1 MEKNETERGWMWGNE
16 GKWREMAGRMEP
28 DGALDA
34 ALEFVYDFII
44 IADKFFELFLEQEG

>member
-1 MEKNETERGWMWGNE
+1 
-16 GKWREMAGRMEP
+16 MEP

-44 IADKFFELFLEQEG
+44 IADKFFELFWSRRDSRWPIDISL